1 MSRPRRITGI
11 LFDKDGTLFDFERSW
26 TNWMSSLLR
35 RLARGDERSAEA
47 AGRSIGFDYHGNR
60 FKPDSFVIAGTPAQI
75 FDRLQLEFPD
85 WPSPELHDAIEE
97 SSTAA
102 MQAEAVPL
110 KPLLSGM
117 VRTGYRLGIATNDS
131 ESVARAHIRDAGVA
145 DLFEFVAGSD
155 SGFGAKPDPGMLR
168 AFCAHAGIAPAS
180 ALYVGDSL
188 LDLEA
193 GRRAGIET
201 VGVLTGMA
209 DRKELSPMAAAVL
222 DDIGQLPDW
231 LERRNGT
238 NAQT

>member
-1 MSRPRRITGI
+1 MSRPPRIAGI

-47 AGRSIGFDYHGNR
+47 AGRSIGFDYRGNR
-60 FKPDSFVIAGTPAQI
+60 FRPDSFVIAGTPAQI
-75 FDRLQLEFPD
+75 LGRLRIEFPAWSSSD
-85 WPSPELHDAIEE
+85 LHDAIEE
-97 SSTAA
+97 SSADAA
-102 MQAEAVPL
+102 QAEAVPL
-110 KPLLSGM
+110 KPLLSGL
-117 VRTGYRLGIATNDS
+117 VRTGFRLGVATNDS
-131 ESVARAHIRDAGVA
+131 ESAARAHIGDAGIA
-145 DLFEFVAGSD
+145 DMFEFVAGSD
-155 SGFGAKPDPGMLR
+155 SGFGAKPDPGMLQ
-168 AFCAHAGIAPAS
+168 AFCAHAGIAPTS

-201 VGVLTGMA
+201 IGVLTGMA
-209 DRKELSPMAAAVL
+209 SRKELSPMAAAVL

-231 LERRNGT
+231 LEQRNGP